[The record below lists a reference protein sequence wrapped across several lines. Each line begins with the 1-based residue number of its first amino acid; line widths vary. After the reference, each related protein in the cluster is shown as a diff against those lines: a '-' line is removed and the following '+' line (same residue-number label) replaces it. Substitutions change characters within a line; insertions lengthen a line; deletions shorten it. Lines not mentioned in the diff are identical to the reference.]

1 MIEVPDASPIFDPYV
16 LRGLKLSNRIVV
28 SPMCQYSAE
37 EGVPNDWH
45 LVHLGSR
52 AIGGAGL
59 IIAEMSGV
67 SPVGRITPGCTGMYA
82 DEHVEAWRRITD
94 FIHQRSDAKIGIQLG
109 HAGRKAS
116 TKPLWLG
123 QNQPL
128 DSGNWEI
135 IAASAEAYGD
145 GNQVPKTMDQAMI
158 EEVVARFGTAAQR
171 TVDAGFDMIE
181 IHGAHGYL
189 LSGFLSPVSNK
200 RNDEYGGDL
209 LNRMRFPLAVVD
221 SIRSVLPSQMPLGVR
236 ISATD
241 GVEGGNTDDDA
252 VEISRMFKE
261 HDVDYITASAG
272 GIAGW
277 SMIPRPEPLGYV
289 PFARRIKHEA
299 GIATMAVGNINTVAE
314 VAGILERDDADLVAL
329 ARGHLRDSYWGLHA
343 SQELSMRD
351 GGWPDQY
358 VAVPR
363 QDSLWRK
370 DRSAAGESA

>member
-1 MIEVPDASPIFDPYV
+1 MTEAPETSPIFDPYV
-16 LRGLKLSNRIVV
+16 LRGLDLPNRIVV

-37 EGVPNDWH
+37 EGVPDDWH

-59 IIAEMSGV
+59 IVAEMSGV
-67 SPVGRITPGCTGMYA
+67 SPIGRITPVCTGIYS
-82 DEHVEAWRRITD
+82 DEQVKAWRRITD
-94 FIHQRSDAKIGIQLG
+94 FIHQRSKAKIGIQLG

-135 IAASAEAYGD
+135 IAPSAEPYGD
-145 GNQVPKTMDQAMI
+145 GNQVPKAMDQTMI
-158 EEVVARFGTAAQR
+158 DEVVAQFGMAAQR
-171 TVDAGFDMIE
+171 AVDAGFDMVE

-189 LSGFLSPVSNK
+189 LSGFMSPVSNK

-209 LNRMRFPLAVVD
+209 PNRMKFPLQVVD

-252 VEISRMFKE
+252 VEISQMFKE
-261 HDVDYITASAG
+261 HGVDYITASAG

-299 GIATMAVGNINTVAE
+299 GIATMAVGNINTVEE
-314 VAGILERDDADLVAL
+314 VSGILQREDADLVAL

-343 SQELSMRD
+343 SQELGMRD
-351 GGWPDQY
+351 GGWPNQY